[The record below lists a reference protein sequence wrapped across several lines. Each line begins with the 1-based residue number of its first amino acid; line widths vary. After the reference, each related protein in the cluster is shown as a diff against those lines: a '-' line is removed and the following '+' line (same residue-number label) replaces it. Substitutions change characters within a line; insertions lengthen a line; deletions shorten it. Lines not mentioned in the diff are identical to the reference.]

1 MTSGEIQCW
10 SNLCEVI
17 LDGMIHGGP
26 WWIYTW
32 MKAGTTECL
41 LGSWVVFFGAKALEK
56 EARSFL
62 IPALSTL
69 LYLYIFSCD
78 IAAL

>member
-1 MTSGEIQCW
+1 
-10 SNLCEVI
+10 
-17 LDGMIHGGP
+17 
-26 WWIYTW
+26 

-62 IPALSTL
+62 TPALSTL
-69 LYLYIFSCD
+69 FYLYIFSCD